1 MRTFFMPE
9 QGKSRVLSI
18 AHRGARS
25 LAPEN
30 TLQAI
35 RKAHAVGADMCEV
48 DVRLTADDIPVL
60 LHDKVLERI
69 SNIWDMPNFRNRRSW
84 AVGALTY
91 EELQQLDCGSWFL
104 QQDPFRCIRGG
115 KVSGAEQESYKGLQ
129 LATLEQ
135 ALELIKA
142 HDWMIN
148 IELKDV
154 GPKRHQILV
163 EQACSIV
170 RDLGL
175 VNRVLFSSLRF
186 ATLEAVRDQGADFHL
201 AFVDNVVHPQVL
213 RRLLSIRATAY
224 HPKHTLVRPDIIR
237 SCRGGGIAVNVWTV
251 NRMTDLRL
259 LQAMGVDGVITDVPQ
274 RMHSMRVVPA
284 AV

>member
-1 MRTFFMPE
+1 MPE
-9 QGKSRVLSI
+9 QGKPGVLSI

-35 RKAHAVGADMCEV
+35 RKAHAVGANMSEV
-48 DVRLTADDIPVL
+48 DVRLTADGVPVL
-60 LHDKVLERI
+60 LHDKVLERT
-69 SNIWDMPNFRNRRSW
+69 SNIRDMSEFRNRRSW

-91 EELQQLDCGSWFL
+91 AELQDLDCGSWFL
-104 QQDPFRCIRGG
+104 HQDPFRCIRAG
-115 KVSGAEQESYKGLQ
+115 KVSDAEQESYKGLH
-129 LATLEQ
+129 LSTLEQ
-135 ALELIKA
+135 ALELIKSQ
-142 HDWMIN
+142 DWMIN

-163 EQACSIV
+163 ERVCSML
-170 RDLGL
+170 RDMGL
-175 VNRVLFSSLRF
+175 VNRVLISSLRF
-186 ATLEAVRDQGADFHL
+186 ATLEAVRDQGKEFHL

-224 HPKHTLVRPDIIR
+224 HPKHTLVRPDVIR
-237 SCRGGGIAVNVWTV
+237 SCRGEGIAVNVWTV

>member
-9 QGKSRVLSI
+9 QGKSGVLSI

-35 RKAHAVGADMCEV
+35 QKAHAVGADMCEV
-48 DVRLTADDIPVL
+48 DVRLTADDVPVL
-60 LHDKVLERI
+60 IHDKVLERI
-69 SNIWDMPNFRNRRSW
+69 SNIREMSNFRNRRSW

-104 QQDPFRCIRGG
+104 HQDPFRCIRAG
-115 KVSGAEQESYKGLQ
+115 KVSEAEKESYKGLH
-129 LATLEQ
+129 LAALEQ
-135 ALELIKA
+135 ALELIKT
-142 HDWMIN
+142 HGWMIN

-163 EQACSIV
+163 ERTCSMV
-170 RDLGL
+170 RDLEL
-175 VNRVLFSSLRF
+175 VNKVLFSSLRF
-186 ATLEAVRDQGADFHL
+186 ATLEAVRDQGSDFHL

-213 RRLLSIRATAY
+213 RRLQSIRATAY
-224 HPKHTLVRPDIIR
+224 HPKHTLVRPDVIR
-237 SCRGGGIAVNVWTV
+237 ACRGAGIAVNVWTV

-274 RMHSMRVVPA
+274 RMCSLRVVPM